1 MRLRMAGLAEAALA
15 FALLIGFGIVAVGC
29 ICIAVALSVRSKI
42 AAFGAVCATAVCA
55 ALYQPWVV
63 FYPVGPGHHDS
74 DAAFWL
80 SWYRFHAV
88 VWIGVATMSVVS
100 VYVAWSKPKLGEA
113 RNKGPHQNGD
123 TPPSGEP

>member
-1 MRLRMAGLAEAALA
+1 MRLRMAGPAEAALA

-55 ALYQPWVV
+55 ALYEPWVV
-63 FYPVGPGHHDS
+63 FYPVGPAQHDS

-80 SWYRFHAV
+80 PWYRFHAV
-88 VWIGVATMSVVS
+88 VWVGVATMSVVS
-100 VYVAWSKPKLGEA
+100 VYVAWSKTQRGESP
-113 RNKGPHQNGD
+113 NKGLHQNGD
-123 TPPSGEP
+123 TPPSAEP